1 VPVGVAD
8 EKAVVKS
15 APNLVV
21 LKPRKGWLGIDLKEL
36 WQYRELIYF
45 LTWRDIK
52 VRYKQ
57 AVLGIAWAILQPVLT
72 TAITSLVFGLLL
84 KVQSDGLP
92 YPVFVLSA
100 LLPWHLFQ
108 LSLQKSSISLVG
120 NANLITKIYFPR
132 IIIPISSVLAVM
144 VDFLI
149 SLVLL
154 FIAMAIYG
162 ITLKWTVLWVI
173 PLTLLA
179 VFAAL
184 AVGLWLSA
192 LNVQYRDV
200 QQMVPFLLQIWM
212 YATPIVYPITTIP
225 EGTLRYLYSL
235 NPMVGVVQGFRWALF
250 GGSPPDMTLLV
261 STVAVLLLLVGGLF
275 YFKRMEKTFAD
286 VV

>member
-1 VPVGVAD
+1 MGVAD

-149 SLVLL
+149 SLV
-154 FIAMAIYG
+154 
-162 ITLKWTVLWVI
+162 
-173 PLTLLA
+173 
-179 VFAAL
+179 
-184 AVGLWLSA
+184 
-192 LNVQYRDV
+192 
-200 QQMVPFLLQIWM
+200 
-212 YATPIVYPITTIP
+212 
-225 EGTLRYLYSL
+225 
-235 NPMVGVVQGFRWALF
+235 
-250 GGSPPDMTLLV
+250 
-261 STVAVLLLLVGGLF
+261 
-275 YFKRMEKTFAD
+275 
-286 VV
+286 